1 MTPGLVSV
9 ITPSR
14 RGGEEL
20 KRCIASVQAQGYH
33 HVEHVIVMDE
43 GGQGYLPG
51 TRQGFAVD
59 VRYLELN
66 DLWRTPTT
74 TRSTGA
80 YPWLIGT
87 QFARGE
93 YITFLGDDDEML
105 PRHCEAHVEAMQETG
120 ADYSLSKVDFYV
132 DGEYALTIGDGRV
145 AITHL
150 DSDSIA
156 CRRET
161 LRVANW
167 QANGGNSPDFEMALR
182 WHNAGLKGCF
192 VDEVTCRHN
201 DGWLSTPEMRPI
213 LEAARRQEDWRKLM
227 VVG

>member
-1 MTPGLVSV
+1 MIPGLVSV

-14 RGGEEL
+14 RGGPEL
-20 KRCIASVQAQGYH
+20 QRCAASVANQTIRS
-33 HVEHVIVMDE
+33 VEHIIVVDE
-43 GGQGYLPG
+43 GAERTVQFG
-51 TRQGFAVD
+51 TERVF
-59 VRYLELN
+59 ELN

-74 TRSTGA
+74 IKSTGA
-80 YPWLIGT
+80 WPWFIGT

-93 YITFLGDDDEML
+93 FITFLGDDDEML
-105 PRHCEAHVEAMQETG
+105 PHHCERHVEAMQETG

-132 DGEYALTIGDGRV
+132 DGEYAMTIGDGRV

-150 DSDSIA
+150 DSDCIA

-167 QANGGNSPDFEMALR
+167 QANGGNSPDFEMVLR

-213 LEAARRQEDWRKLM
+213 LEAARHQEDWRKLM
-227 VVG
+227 VVGA